1 MTMTVRQ
8 LLDQKYPEWN
18 TQSLLRA
25 AVCTRL
31 LRAGYSLDEALPPE
45 SSKAVHAIIKR
56 AKSSPPTLQKVATV
70 RTAALSTPRVTPG
83 CKVCH
88 QPTVV
93 AKLATGDDAYYCLA
107 CKAVCDTMTQLRPA
121 L

>member
-18 TQSLLRA
+18 SQPLLRA

-45 SSKAVHAIIKR
+45 STKAVNSIIKR
-56 AKSSPPTLQKVATV
+56 AKASPPPLQKVATV
-70 RTAALSTPRVTPG
+70 RTAALATPRVTVS

-88 QPTVV
+88 QPTVI
-93 AKLATGDDAYYCLA
+93 AKLATGDDAYYCLG
-107 CKAVCDTMTQLRPA
+107 CKAVCGTMTQLQPA